1 MARCNVC
8 RDKKLTDEQLLVL
21 KNLNTNLADQWSDTT
36 DKPNKNDTPCRY
48 PKAEPMPPN
57 VKTAGPG
64 EMVNNT
70 TAKANGSI

>member
-36 DKPNKNDTPCRY
+36 DKP
-48 PKAEPMPPN
+48 
-57 VKTAGPG
+57 
-64 EMVNNT
+64 T
-70 TAKANGSI
+70 TANRQPDITKLIILWVCYSQIQLTHFHPCIEPN